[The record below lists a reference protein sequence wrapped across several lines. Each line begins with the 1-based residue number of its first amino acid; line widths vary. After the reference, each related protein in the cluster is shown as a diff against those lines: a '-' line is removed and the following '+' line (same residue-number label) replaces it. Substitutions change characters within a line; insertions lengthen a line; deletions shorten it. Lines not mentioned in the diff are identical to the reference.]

1 MFLAK
6 TLKIELSLES
16 GAHFQEI
23 EDQKKTKNQAKID
36 EKSHVFW
43 GVDFGCIL
51 DRFWEGFGKP
61 KSPIFVIVFDVFPK
75 SILKHDREE
84 QKSTQK
90 TEKTQKA
97 QI

>member
-36 EKSHVFW
+36 EKSHVF
-43 GVDFGCIL
+43 GECDLEAIL
-51 DRFWEGFGKP
+51 GGFWKGFRRP
-61 KSPIFVIVFDVFPK
+61 KS
-75 SILKHDREE
+75 
-84 QKSTQK
+84 
-90 TEKTQKA
+90 
-97 QI
+97 